1 MAMMV
6 LAAMT
11 ACTNDESINGDGGLN
26 NEATTGAST
35 YQVMIPASY
44 GGEGVTRAVTPG
56 TNGQG
61 KEVLV
66 STFEEEDVIFATVV
80 SKGEN
85 LGANSSQLKPDA
97 EGKTANIV
105 DETGFG
111 VLFTKTEW
119 VDGEF
124 GPEPQNV
131 PVTLAGTETLLLVNH
146 GRSGSNGFDYTGQ
159 DGTVLGTNGLTRRDY
174 STATVTV
181 QSVEGGVLTTTEAVF
196 ENAQSMF
203 RFTFTGLPDG
213 VGVAS
218 VTVHSAGGRLVQQ
231 YWPDLLALD
240 AEGATTPGDVEVTLD
255 ADARTANG
263 AGVVYAAL
271 RFLPLAD
278 AEATDAVS
286 FTVTGT
292 DGLTYVATKASP
304 RGGFL
309 LGKYYTATVALY
321 PRDVNLYDVT
331 QTDGNGVKYYA
342 ARDGQVLSGY
352 FNDQAYVTIADGATV
367 TLAGVNIQ
375 APVECDHAAIHCLGD
390 ATIIVGHKAGAEGT
404 YEDYNA
410 VNAGDESSYPAVY
423 VPAGKKLT
431 ISGTGEL
438 NADGENS
445 NGAGIGGGAG
455 GQCDGITVSGGTI
468 SLAQGVDF
476 GAGIGSG
483 SSGKCGN
490 ILISGGTIATARGG
504 ESAAGIGS
512 GTGGQCGN
520 ITITDGI
527 SSVTATK
534 GSSAWYIIGGYKCG
548 TVTISGVTLDDDQL
562 RSGVNGTIGN
572 LTVEARPDYW
582 IIYHQSNE

>member
-1 MAMMV
+1 M
-6 LAAMT
+6 
-11 ACTNDESINGDGGLN
+11 
-26 NEATTGAST
+26 
-35 YQVMIPASY
+35 
-44 GGEGVTRAVTPG
+44 
-56 TNGQG
+56 
-61 KEVLV
+61 
-66 STFEEEDVIFATVV
+66 
-80 SKGEN
+80 
-85 LGANSSQLKPDA
+85 
-97 EGKTANIV
+97 
-105 DETGFG
+105 
-111 VLFTKTEW
+111 
-119 VDGEF
+119 
-124 GPEPQNV
+124 
-131 PVTLAGTETLLLVNH
+131 
-146 GRSGSNGFDYTGQ
+146 
-159 DGTVLGTNGLTRRDY
+159 
-174 STATVTV
+174 
-181 QSVEGGVLTTTEAVF
+181 
-196 ENAQSMF
+196 
-203 RFTFTGLPDG
+203 
-213 VGVAS
+213 
-218 VTVHSAGGRLVQQ
+218 
-231 YWPDLLALD
+231 ALD
-240 AEGATTPGDVEVTLD
+240 AEGATTLGDVEVTLD
-255 ADARTANG
+255 ADARTVNG

-321 PRDVNLYDVT
+321 PRNVDLSAVT
-331 QTDGNGVKYYA
+331 TTDGNGVKYYA

-375 APVECDHAAIHCLGD
+375 APIECDHAAIHCLGD

-404 YEDYNA
+404 YEDYNT

-445 NGAGIGGGAG
+445 NGAGIGSGYDYNSGTAIDCGSIVIAGGVIQAWGGLGAAGIGGGQG

-468 SLAQGVDF
+468 SLAQGGDF

-490 ILISGGTIATARGG
+490 ILISGGTISQAQGG
-504 ESAAGIGS
+504 DFAPGIGC
-512 GTGGQCGN
+512 GQNANCGN

-534 GSSAWYIIGGYKCG
+534 GDYATYIIGGGYKCG
-548 TVTISGVTLDDDQL
+548 AVTISGVTMSDDQL
-562 RSGVNGTIGN
+562 KYGADGPIGN
-572 LTVEARPDYW
+572 LTSEHQSDSW
-582 IIYHQSNE
+582 IIYHQSIE

>member
-80 SKGEN
+80 STGEN
-85 LGANSSQLKPDA
+85 LGANSTQLKPDA
-97 EGKTANIV
+97 VGKTANIV

-111 VLFTKTEW
+111 VEFMKTEW

-131 PVTLAGTETLLLVNH
+131 PVTLAGTETLLLHNY

-181 QSVEGGVLTTTEAVF
+181 QSVEHGVLTTTEAVF

-231 YWPDLLALD
+231 Y
-240 AEGATTPGDVEVTLD
+240 
-255 ADARTANG
+255 
-263 AGVVYAAL
+263 
-271 RFLPLAD
+271 
-278 AEATDAVS
+278 
-286 FTVTGT
+286 
-292 DGLTYVATKASP
+292 
-304 RGGFL
+304 
-309 LGKYYTATVALY
+309 
-321 PRDVNLYDVT
+321 
-331 QTDGNGVKYYA
+331 
-342 ARDGQVLSGY
+342 
-352 FNDQAYVTIADGATV
+352 
-367 TLAGVNIQ
+367 
-375 APVECDHAAIHCLGD
+375 
-390 ATIIVGHKAGAEGT
+390 
-404 YEDYNA
+404 
-410 VNAGDESSYPAVY
+410 
-423 VPAGKKLT
+423 
-431 ISGTGEL
+431 
-438 NADGENS
+438 
-445 NGAGIGGGAG
+445 
-455 GQCDGITVSGGTI
+455 
-468 SLAQGVDF
+468 
-476 GAGIGSG
+476 
-483 SSGKCGN
+483 
-490 ILISGGTIATARGG
+490 
-504 ESAAGIGS
+504 
-512 GTGGQCGN
+512 
-520 ITITDGI
+520 
-527 SSVTATK
+527 
-534 GSSAWYIIGGYKCG
+534 
-548 TVTISGVTLDDDQL
+548 
-562 RSGVNGTIGN
+562 
-572 LTVEARPDYW
+572 
-582 IIYHQSNE
+582 